1 MSTCSYGTIGRTQSC
16 ALATHFFWHWPMF
29 SSCCLMCSGHIHSTV
44 GDLQPSLFCLQCQ
57 RWTWIDSRRLSHQEH
72 WAIVYQNSQTFKF
85 ASGFGRVKT
94 KGLPHKLCK
103 FIRRSFWTKLYP
115 SLPPFFH
122 LPPCTEPR
130 IGLEPRQLASVA
142 WGQKLM
148 AITRATPHSRPTCR
162 VPCVFVWGDEP
173 SYWISQLPIFLE
185 IIWSKVTGFKVLHWL
200 LTAPGSH
207 RFVCWRTWCS
217 NSMTNMPLVKLHRL
231 ICICFL
237 ISQLTDKWVWI
248 FFINVY
254 RGTWGFQRYRTINA
268 NQGVR
273 VVLFAKGWHWIQFKI
288 WIQC

>member
-1 MSTCSYGTIGRTQSC
+1 LSTCSYGTIGRTQSC

-29 SSCCLMCSGHIHSTV
+29 SSCCLMCSGRIHSAV

-103 FIRRSFWTKLYP
+103 FIRRSFWTKLHP

-142 WGQKLM
+142 WGQSWWPSQGLPLTPGPHVGIPVFLFGVMSQVIELVSFQFFSKLFG
-148 AITRATPHSRPTCR
+148 AKLQVLRFYIGCLLRQGATDSCVEEPGAQTPWQTCHLSN
-162 VPCVFVWGDEP
+162 CTDWSAFVF
-173 SYWISQLPIFLE
+173 
-185 IIWSKVTGFKVLHWL
+185 WL
-200 LTAPGSH
+200 
-207 RFVCWRTWCS
+207 
-217 NSMTNMPLVKLHRL
+217 TN
-231 ICICFL
+231 
-237 ISQLTDKWVWI
+237 
-248 FFINVY
+248 
-254 RGTWGFQRYRTINA
+254 
-268 NQGVR
+268 
-273 VVLFAKGWHWIQFKI
+273 
-288 WIQC
+288 